1 MDIYIHLM
9 ETPNQKA
16 AIRLGETI
24 LDNNKS
30 MKLEKSLSLRVHS
43 AA

>member
-16 AIRLGETI
+16 AIRLRETI

-30 MKLEKSLSLRVHS
+30 MKLREEPIPKSP
-43 AA
+43 